1 MKAIYGLLLLWTGL
15 VRASTLTLP
24 GPVPLE
30 LDISDINGMSGAQQ
44 QQLQQHMQQSL
55 TQYLQQQW
63 PLLQDEQYWP
73 LAAAFAHSGQ
83 WPAHAALLQQAWQQ
97 CEAWW
102 QQQRSYHCRFGA
114 ARQVWQ
120 QQNATGLPDRV
131 QLRREA
137 RQLTGQTGAEIRL
150 LPDLQAFA
158 QAVLLDNLLATVR
171 KTWPQ
176 ASLRLRFGDWQA
188 QLGAQAADAAAF
200 GTQDANP
207 LTAIRLQ
214 QQVLLQANASQRGH
228 ADIVWYPAEAWPVQY
243 GPAVAVTSQ
252 SFSRAWLLA
261 QALVS
266 ASPTQRKQWLSQA
279 SDGASDAALWREWQ
293 QDPTAAPQFHAS
305 ATWYHQLQV
314 ATAYQQPQQ
323 LQLQLE
329 LPQQGNTAKRPYV
342 SAWLSQHGQWQAQ
355 LVLLGEQARWYAEL
369 RSWWRQAGS
378 SRNFDQLAG
387 ATRRSGLHQFLWDAR
402 LPDGRP
408 LPAGDYILHLE
419 AAREGGGR
427 EQLKLP
433 LHWPLQQP
441 LLLQGQRELGQI
453 RVEARLADQPVD
465 QPVDQPTARVSP
477 SG

>member
-24 GPVPLE
+24 GPLPLE
-30 LDISDINGMSGAQQ
+30 LDISDITDMSSA
-44 QQLQQHMQQSL
+44 QQLQLQQSL

-63 PLLQDEQYWP
+63 PLLTDEQYWP
-73 LAAAFAHSGQ
+73 LAEAFAQKGQ

-114 ARQVWQ
+114 ARKLWQ

-137 RQLTGQTGAEIRL
+137 RQITGQTGADIRL

-158 QAVLLDNLLATVR
+158 SAVLLDNVLATVR
-171 KTWPQ
+171 AEWPQ

-188 QLGAQAADAAAF
+188 QLGAQAADVTAF

-207 LTAIRLQ
+207 LTAIRLK
-214 QQVLLQANASQRGH
+214 QQVLLQANASQRSH

-266 ASPTQRKQWLSQA
+266 ASPTQRKQWLAQEG
-279 SDGASDAALWREWQ
+279 DGNSDAALWREWQ
-293 QDPTAAPQFHAS
+293 QDPAVAARFQAS
-305 ATWYHQLQV
+305 AGWYQQLQ
-314 ATAYQQPQQ
+314 AAAAYQQPQQ
-323 LQLQLE
+323 IQLQLE
-329 LPQQGNTAKRPYV
+329 LPQHGSTAKRPYV
-342 SAWLSQHGQWQAQ
+342 SVWLSQHGQWQTQ
-355 LVLLGEQARWYAEL
+355 LVLLGEQPRWYAEL

-378 SRNFDQLAG
+378 SHNFDQLAG
-387 ATRRSGLHQFLWDAR
+387 ATRKSGLHQFHWDAR
-402 LPDGRP
+402 LADGRP
-408 LPAGDYILHLE
+408 LPAGDYTLHLE

-441 LLLQGQRELGQI
+441 LLRQGQRELGQI
-453 RVEARLADQPVD
+453 RVEARRADQPI
-465 QPVDQPTARVSP
+465 ARASP

>member
-24 GPVPLE
+24 GPLPLE
-30 LDISDINGMSGAQQ
+30 LEISDIDHAQH
-44 QQLQQHMQQSL
+44 QQLQQSL

-63 PLLQDEQYWP
+63 PLLTDEQYWP
-73 LAAAFAHSGQ
+73 LAEAFAHSGQ

-114 ARQVWQ
+114 ARKLWQ
-120 QQNATGLPDRV
+120 QQNAAELPDRV
-131 QLRREA
+131 QLRHSA
-137 RQLTGQTGAEIRL
+137 RQLLQQSGADIRL

-158 QAVLLDNLLATVR
+158 SAVLLDNVLAKVR
-171 KTWPQ
+171 AEWPQ
-176 ASLRLRFGDWQA
+176 ASLRLRFGNWQA
-188 QLGAQAADAAAF
+188 QLGAQAADVAAF
-200 GTQDANP
+200 GQPDANP

-214 QQVLLQANASQRGH
+214 QQVLLQANGSQRGH
-228 ADIVWYPAEAWPVQY
+228 SDIVWYPAEAWPVQY

-266 ASPTQRKQWLSQA
+266 ASPTQRKQWLSQHT
-279 SDGASDAALWREWQ
+279 DAALWREWQ
-293 QDPTAAPQFHAS
+293 QDPAVTARFQAS
-305 ATWYHQLQV
+305 AGWYQQLQ
-314 ATAYQQPQQ
+314 AAAAYQQPQQ
-323 LQLQLE
+323 IQLQLE
-329 LPQQGNTAKRPYV
+329 LPQQGSTAKRPYV
-342 SAWLSQHGQWQAQ
+342 SVWLSQHGQWQTQ
-355 LVLLGEQARWYAEL
+355 LVLLGEQPRWYAEL

-378 SRNFDQLAG
+378 SHNFDQLAG
-387 ATRRSGLHQFLWDAR
+387 ATRRSGLHQFHWDAR
-402 LPDGRP
+402 LADGRP
-408 LPAGDYILHLE
+408 LPAGDYTLHLE

-441 LLLQGQRELGQI
+441 LLLQGQRELGLI
-453 RVEARLADQPVD
+453 RVEARRADQPI
-465 QPVDQPTARVSP
+465 ARASP

>member
-1 MKAIYGLLLLWTGL
+1 MKAICCLLLLWTGL
-15 VRASTLTLP
+15 VRASTLILP
-24 GPVPLE
+24 GPVPVLLE
-30 LDISDINGMSGAQQ
+30 ISDLNRIQHQQ
-44 QQLQQHMQQSL
+44 IHQSL

-73 LAAAFAHSGQ
+73 LAEAFAQSGQ

-114 ARQVWQ
+114 ARKLWQ
-120 QQNATGLPDRV
+120 QQNTAEVPDRV
-131 QLRREA
+131 QLRHSA
-137 RQLTGQTGAEIRL
+137 RQLIGLSGADIRL

-158 QAVLLDNLLATVR
+158 QAVLLDNVLAKVR
-171 KTWPQ
+171 TAWPQ

-188 QLGAQAADAAAF
+188 QLGAQTADVAAF
-200 GTQDANP
+200 GQQDAYP
-207 LTAIRLQ
+207 LTAIRIQ
-214 QQVLLQANASQRGH
+214 QQVLLQANGLQRSQ

-266 ASPTQRKQWLSQA
+266 ASPTQRKQWLAQD
-279 SDGASDAALWREWQ
+279 SDRHNDAALWREWQ
-293 QDPTAAPQFHAS
+293 QDPAAAASFQAS
-305 ATWYHQLQV
+305 AVWYQQLQA

-329 LPQQGNTAKRPYV
+329 LPQQGGAAKRPYV
-342 SAWLSQHGQWQAQ
+342 SVWLSQNEQWQIQ
-355 LVLLGEQARWYAEL
+355 LVLLGEQPRWYAEL

-378 SRNFDQLAG
+378 SHNFDQLAG
-387 ATRRSGLHQFLWDAR
+387 ATRKSGLHQFRWDAR
-402 LPDGRP
+402 LADGRP
-408 LPAGDYILHLE
+408 LPAGDYTLHLE

-427 EQLKLP
+427 ELLKLP

-441 LLLQGQRELGQI
+441 LVLQGQRELGQI
-453 RVEARLADQPVD
+453 RVEARRADHLTAPSL
-465 QPVDQPTARVSP
+465 DQPTARVSP

>member
-1 MKAIYGLLLLWTGL
+1 MKAICSLLLLWTGL

-24 GPVPLE
+24 GPLPVLVE
-30 LDISDINGMSGAQQ
+30 ISDINQAQQ
-44 QQLQQHMQQSL
+44 QQLQQSL
-55 TQYLQQQW
+55 PQYLEQQW

-73 LAAAFAHSGQ
+73 LAAAFAQSGQ

-114 ARQVWQ
+114 ARQVWRQ
-120 QQNATGLPDRV
+120 ASAATLPDRV

-137 RQLTGQTGAEIRL
+137 RQITGQTGADIRL

-158 QAVLLDNLLATVR
+158 QAVLLDNLLAKVR
-171 KTWPQ
+171 TEWPR

-188 QLGAQAADAAAF
+188 QLGAQTVDAAAF
-200 GTQDANP
+200 GTPNASP

-214 QQVLLQANASQRGH
+214 QQVLLQANRSQRSH
-228 ADIVWYPAEAWPVQY
+228 SDLVWYPAEAWPVQY

-266 ASPTQRKQWLSQA
+266 ASPTQRRQWLAQD
-279 SDGASDAALWREWQ
+279 SDGDSDGGSDEGSDAALWREWQ
-293 QDPTAAPQFHAS
+293 PEPTAAPQFQAS
-305 ATWYHQLQV
+305 ARWYSHLQ
-314 ATAYQQPQQ
+314 AAAAYQQPQQ
-323 LQLQLE
+323 LQLQLV
-329 LPQQGNTAKRPYV
+329 LPQHGGAAKRPYV
-342 SAWLSQHGQWQAQ
+342 SVWLSQHGQWQAQ
-355 LVLLGEQARWYAEL
+355 LLLLGEQPRWYAEL
-369 RSWWRQAGS
+369 RSWWRQADS
-378 SRNFDQLAG
+378 SASPGFDQRAG
-387 ATRRSGLHQFLWDAR
+387 ATRRSGLHQFRWDAR
-402 LPDGRP
+402 LADGRP
-408 LPAGDYILHLE
+408 LPAGDYTLHLE

-453 RVEARLADQPVD
+453 RVEARRVD
-465 QPVDQPTARVSP
+465 QPIARASP